1 MTQQSTSYPGSK
13 IRLYLGSTLLFICIF
28 TTATLVALLIFLCI
42 LGPFSLR
49 YKVATAWCSLVVW
62 MTKFFCGLG
71 YEVEGLEHIKELDAA
86 IVLSKHQSA
95 WETLALRHILPPQ
108 TTLLKR
114 SLLWMPLWGWALATL
129 RPIAIDRENQRA
141 ALRRLLTEG
150 TACLHDGLWVVTF
163 PEGTRTAPGEEKKF
177 GAGGAMLA
185 QKSGYPVI
193 PIALNAGEFWP
204 RYSFLKYPGTIKV
217 RIGPVI
223 ESQGRK
229 AADINAEAEDWIR
242 QAMKD
247 ISSR

>member
-1 MTQQSTSYPGSK
+1 MTQQSTSYQGNK
-13 IRLYLGSTLLFICIF
+13 VRLYIGSALLFISIF
-28 TTATLVALLIFLCI
+28 TTATIDGILILLCI
-42 LGPFSLR
+42 LTPFSVR
-49 YKVATAWCSLVVW
+49 YKIATAWCALVVW
-62 MTKFFCGLG
+62 MTKFFCGLD
-71 YEVEGLEHIKELDAA
+71 YEVEGLEHIKGLDAA

-95 WETLALRHILPPQ
+95 WETLALRHILPTQ

-141 ALRRLLTEG
+141 AMRKLLDEG
-150 TACLHDGLWVVTF
+150 TACLKEGMWVVIF

-193 PIALNAGEFWP
+193 PIALNAGEYWP

-217 RIGPVI
+217 KIGPAI
-223 ESQGRK
+223 ASQGRK
-229 AADINAEAEDWIR
+229 AADINAEAEAWIR
-242 QAMKD
+242 QAMQD
-247 ISSR
+247 ISIH

>member
-141 ALRRLLTEG
+141 ALRRLLAEG

-163 PEGTRTAPGEEKKF
+163 PEGTRAAPGEEKKF

-217 RIGPVI
+217 RIGPII

-229 AADINAEAEDWIR
+229 AADINAEAEAWIR